1 MSVRHALRSLA
12 VGAGGA
18 LVMISSAM
26 PASAQ
31 SPAVSIR
38 EAWVRRAPL
47 LAGDT
52 GSMRMGDGAT
62 AAAYVTIHNRSRAS
76 DELLSVTS
84 DAADRVEVHE
94 TRWMSG
100 MAMMEPV
107 PRLSVAPRATVAM
120 KPGGIHLML
129 VGLRRSLD
137 PGGRVTLELVFRQA
151 GAMTVR
157 AEIR

>member
-1 MSVRHALRSLA
+1 MRLLAAAVALL
-12 VGAGGA
+12 
-18 LVMISSAM
+18 MISSVM

-31 SPAVSIR
+31 SPAVDISG
-38 EAWVRRAPL
+38 AWVRRAPP
-47 LAGDT
+47 GE
-52 GSMRMGDGAT
+52 GAT
-62 AAAYVTIHNRSRAS
+62 AAAYLTIHNRSGAP

-94 TRWMSG
+94 TRWMSN

-107 PRLSVAPRATVAM
+107 PRLTIAPRATIAM

-129 VGLRRSLD
+129 LGLRRALE

-157 AEIR
+157 AEVR

>member
-1 MSVRHALRSLA
+1 
-12 VGAGGA
+12 
-18 LVMISSAM
+18 MISSAVA
-26 PASAQ
+26 ASAQ
-31 SPAVSIR
+31 SPGVDIR
-38 EAWVRRAPL
+38 GAWVRRAPL
-47 LAGDT
+47 PTGDT

-62 AAAYVTIHNRSRAS
+62 AAAYVTIHNGSGAS

-84 DAADRVEVHE
+84 NAADRIEVHE

-107 PRLSVAPRATVAM
+107 PRLTVAPRATVAM

-129 VGLRRSLD
+129 LGLRRALE
-137 PGGRVTLELVFRQA
+137 PGSHVTLELVFRRA

-157 AEIR
+157 AEVR

>member
-1 MSVRHALRSLA
+1 VRHPVRWLA
-12 VGAGGA
+12 VAAAGA
-18 LVMISSAM
+18 LLMISSAL

-31 SPAVSIR
+31 SPAVDIR
-38 EAWVRRAPL
+38 EAWMRRAPL
-47 LAGDT
+47 PTGDT

-62 AAAYVTIHNRSRAS
+62 AAAYITIHNGSGAS

-107 PRLSVAPRATVAM
+107 PRLTVAPHATVVM

-129 VGLRRSLD
+129 LGLRRALE
-137 PGGRVTLELVFRQA
+137 PGGRVTLELEFRQA

-157 AEIR
+157 AEVR

>member
-1 MSVRHALRSLA
+1 MRPVAAAVALL
-12 VGAGGA
+12 
-18 LVMISSAM
+18 MISSAM
-26 PASAQ
+26 PASAH
-31 SPAVSIR
+31 PVAVDIR
-38 EAWVRRAPL
+38 GAWVRRAPP
-47 LAGDT
+47 GEGT
-52 GSMRMGDGAT
+52 T
-62 AAAYVTIHNRSRAS
+62 AAAYITIHNRTGAS

-107 PRLSVAPRATVAM
+107 ARLTVPPHATIAM

-129 VGLRRSLD
+129 LGLRRVLE

-157 AEIR
+157 AEVR

>member
-1 MSVRHALRSLA
+1 MRLLATAVALL
-12 VGAGGA
+12 
-18 LVMISSAM
+18 MISSVM
-26 PASAQ
+26 PAAAQ
-31 SPAVSIR
+31 APAVDIR
-38 EAWVRRAPL
+38 GAWVRRAPP
-47 LAGDT
+47 GE
-52 GSMRMGDGAT
+52 GAT
-62 AAAYVTIHNRSRAS
+62 AAAYITVHNRSGAS

-107 PRLSVAPRATVAM
+107 PRLTVAPHATIAM

-129 VGLRRSLD
+129 LGLRRALE
-137 PGGRVTLELVFRQA
+137 PGGHVTLELVFRQA

-157 AEIR
+157 AEVR